1 MLKLEIGL
9 ADGVKLNFDQ
19 EFLQFN
25 VKKKVKE

>member
-9 ADGVKLNFDQ
+9 ADGAKLNFDQ

>member
-9 ADGVKLNFDQ
+9 ADGAKLNFDQ

-25 VKKKVKE
+25 VKKKVNK